1 MDTRTRM
8 FYIVV
13 NFLIF
18 VSLAAVN
25 TQMIPFMT
33 TVGYTLMQQGII
45 LAGGAVC
52 AIVGQFLFGY
62 LCDRFHRIRRFFLI
76 GYVIFLAAAVAMLLH
91 EETLFTYH
99 LFAIALSAGMV
110 KVLMGLNET
119 WMVEADG
126 EHYGMLRAGGAL
138 GLCVGSPLTGF
149 IVTQASY
156 QVLLYALLGLALLV
170 SILLFFCK
178 DVQKQGNGSLK
189 RDLGQLLSDRQY
201 LLLVLILL
209 LIYIAGTADQYT
221 VVDKLLAIGGN
232 AQDVGWKWGIQSFA
246 EVPIFFIG
254 NLLLKKLQARR
265 LLLIG
270 ICMYAVKFFLYAL
283 FQTPLL
289 LIVCALLQLVT
300 LPLVLLASKELIRSI
315 SEASTASS
323 AQMFAM
329 AVFIGGSALIT
340 PLLTSVMV
348 GWIGYDPTL
357 YAISAFCL
365 LPLILTRWL
374 HPDRSDGS

>member
-45 LAGGAVC
+45 LAGGAVI

-62 LCDRFHRIRRFFLI
+62 LCDRFHRIRRFFLF

-156 QVLLYALLGLALLV
+156 QVLLYTLLGLTLLV
-170 SILLFFCK
+170 CILLFFCK
-178 DVQKQGNGSLK
+178 DVQKQGDGSLK

-270 ICMYAVKFFLYAL
+270 ICMYAFKFFLYAL

-348 GWIGYDPTL
+348 CWIGYDPTL

-365 LPLILTRWL
+365 RPLILTRWL

>member
-18 VSLAAVN
+18 LSLAAVN

-62 LCDRFHRIRRFFLI
+62 LCDRFHRIRRFFFI

-348 GWIGYDPTL
+348 SWIGYDPTL

>member
-1 MDTRTRM
+1 
-8 FYIVV
+8 
-13 NFLIF
+13 
-18 VSLAAVN
+18 
-25 TQMIPFMT
+25 
-33 TVGYTLMQQGII
+33 
-45 LAGGAVC
+45 
-52 AIVGQFLFGY
+52 
-62 LCDRFHRIRRFFLI
+62 
-76 GYVIFLAAAVAMLLH
+76 
-91 EETLFTYH
+91 
-99 LFAIALSAGMV
+99 
-110 KVLMGLNET
+110 
-119 WMVEADG
+119 MVEADS

-156 QVLLYALLGLALLV
+156 QVLLYALLGLTLLV
-170 SILLFFCK
+170 CILLFFCK

>member
-45 LAGGAVC
+45 LAGGAVF

-156 QVLLYALLGLALLV
+156 QVLLYALLGLTLLV
-170 SILLFFCK
+170 CILLFFCK

-232 AQDVGWKWGIQSFA
+232 AQDVGWKWGIQ
-246 EVPIFFIG
+246 
-254 NLLLKKLQARR
+254 
-265 LLLIG
+265 
-270 ICMYAVKFFLYAL
+270 
-283 FQTPLL
+283 
-289 LIVCALLQLVT
+289 
-300 LPLVLLASKELIRSI
+300 
-315 SEASTASS
+315 
-323 AQMFAM
+323 
-329 AVFIGGSALIT
+329 
-340 PLLTSVMV
+340 
-348 GWIGYDPTL
+348 
-357 YAISAFCL
+357 
-365 LPLILTRWL
+365 
-374 HPDRSDGS
+374 

>member
-62 LCDRFHRIRRFFLI
+62 LCDRFHRIRCFFLI

-156 QVLLYALLGLALLV
+156 QVLLYALLGLTLLV
-170 SILLFFCK
+170 CILLFFCK

-315 SEASTASS
+315 SEPNTASS